1 MKIKLTSA
9 IIISCIISSAY
20 AGNTRF
26 TTIEEANDN
35 CPAIDKIAFIPGVA
49 APEPFTKFTYL
60 TASFTAEKNGVVF
73 KNSLIDGFCP
83 TGTLNPHSIKD
94 KKEHDKIIKNG
105 DTPCLIMPIPLVI
118 NNVLKKAELVKVE
131 GAYGYKSE
139 KGVLCYYKYKGA
151 TMDPGI
157 NKPLDGY
164 IKLRS
169 E

>member
-1 MKIKLTSA
+1 
-9 IIISCIISSAY
+9 
-20 AGNTRF
+20 
-26 TTIEEANDN
+26 
-35 CPAIDKIAFIPGVA
+35 
-49 APEPFTKFTYL
+49 
-60 TASFTAEKNGVVF
+60 
-73 KNSLIDGFCP
+73 
-83 TGTLNPHSIKD
+83 
-94 KKEHDKIIKNG
+94 
-105 DTPCLIMPIPLVI
+105 MPIPLVI